1 LSFRTRILGCA
12 REAGVITGTTLEP
25 REMSMVAWLG
35 NDMGEGPRM
44 VIGMLAITLLAGF
57 IWFVVR
63 SSPSR
68 ARTSVPPASPTERES
83 PVEFLDRRFAEG
95 EIPLAAYAA
104 QRTATVR
111 LTAAFRERE
120 RVVERQGYL
129 G

>member
-1 LSFRTRILGCA
+1 LSFRTRILRCA
-12 REAGVITGTTLEP
+12 REAGVITGTTREP
-25 REMSMVAWLG
+25 REMSMVAWFG
-35 NDMGEGPRM
+35 SGMGEGLWT
-44 VIGMLAITLLAGF
+44 VVGLLAMALLAGF
-57 IWFVVR
+57 IWFMVR
-63 SSPSR
+63 QPSLR
-68 ARTSVPPASPTERES
+68 ARTTAPPAERES

>member
-1 LSFRTRILGCA
+1 
-12 REAGVITGTTLEP
+12 
-25 REMSMVAWLG
+25 MSMVAWFG
-35 NDMGEGPRM
+35 SGMGQGPWTI
-44 VIGMLAITLLAGF
+44 VGLLAMALLAGF

-63 SSPSR
+63 QSSLR
-68 ARTSVPPASPTERES
+68 APTSAPPAERES